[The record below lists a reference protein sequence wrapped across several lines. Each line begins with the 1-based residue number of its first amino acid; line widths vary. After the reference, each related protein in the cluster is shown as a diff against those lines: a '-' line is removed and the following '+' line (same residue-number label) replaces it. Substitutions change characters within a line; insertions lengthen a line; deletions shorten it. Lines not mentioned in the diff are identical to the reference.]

1 MDSNDYFYIDLNTIS
16 QLEEY
21 DKLGLKNIN
30 NDVKLVVD
38 KYGYTSSITRRY
50 NGYNRISII
59 DYLKNFTNKLEKYVE
74 LLVKGSLH
82 DYGEKLMPVMIS
94 GIKGLE
100 NLKLTYKDDSN
111 IISELSLII
120 IKFNEF
126 INELK
131 NINVMLDCISRETND
146 R

>member
-1 MDSNDYFYIDLNTIS
+1 MDSNDYFYIDLNTMS

-30 NDVKLVVD
+30 NDIKLVVD

-50 NGYNRISII
+50 NGYNRIAII

-94 GIKGLE
+94 AIKGLE

-131 NINVMLDCISRETND
+131 NINVMLDLYNWRN
-146 R
+146 

>member
-59 DYLKNFTNKLEKYVE
+59 DYLKNFTNKL
-74 LLVKGSLH
+74 
-82 DYGEKLMPVMIS
+82 
-94 GIKGLE
+94 
-100 NLKLTYKDDSN
+100 
-111 IISELSLII
+111 
-120 IKFNEF
+120 
-126 INELK
+126 
-131 NINVMLDCISRETND
+131 
-146 R
+146 

>member
-1 MDSNDYFYIDLNTIS
+1 
-16 QLEEY
+16 
-21 DKLGLKNIN
+21 
-30 NDVKLVVD
+30 
-38 KYGYTSSITRRY
+38 
-50 NGYNRISII
+50 NRISII

-74 LLVKGSLH
+74 LLVKGNLH

-94 GIKGLE
+94 AIKGLE

-126 INELK
+126 ISELK
-131 NINVMLDCISRETND
+131 NINVMLECISSSND
-146 R
+146 ILNN